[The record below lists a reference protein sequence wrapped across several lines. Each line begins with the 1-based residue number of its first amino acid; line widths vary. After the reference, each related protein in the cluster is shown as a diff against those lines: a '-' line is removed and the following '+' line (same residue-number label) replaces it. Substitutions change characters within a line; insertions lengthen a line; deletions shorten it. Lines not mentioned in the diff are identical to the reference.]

1 MGAIFEDKN
10 DKEVKARNL
19 SIQENVFEYEGAFL
33 QIRNISYAS
42 VIKEKFRPN
51 TTALIAAILGL
62 LLVIFASDL
71 APFGLMLLLL
81 GGGYIG
87 WQKYQYN
94 LLGQYLLLQ
103 MNSGLTLKFPCNDT
117 KFLQSVLDVIRD
129 RINNNMPNIVTK
141 IDFSNS
147 TIQNST
153 LVNKVKNE

>member
-1 MGAIFEDKN
+1 MSAIFDDKN

-19 SIQENVFEYEGAFL
+19 SIQKNVFEYEGAFL
-33 QIRNISYAS
+33 QIRNISYVS

-71 APFGLMLLLL
+71 APFGLMLLFL

-87 WQKYQYN
+87 WQKHQYN
-94 LLGQYLLLQ
+94 LLKQYLLLQ
-103 MNSGLTLKFPCNDT
+103 MNSGVTLKFPCVDN
-117 KFLQSVLDVIRD
+117 KFLKGVLDVIRD
-129 RINNNMPNIVTK
+129 RINNNMPNIMTK